1 MQTAVT
7 KAVNMAER
15 KEGREGKGPD
25 PQQRKHSN
33 TAGKR
38 EETNAQEAKHWQVR
52 LDLELYRFNHM
63 EVNQGP
69 TSVGVDYGLR
79 LRVSTVEK

>member
-1 MQTAVT
+1 MQRNGRDGERKRDQKIISTAPCSVMQIAVT

-38 EETNAQEAKHWQVR
+38 EETNAQEAKH
-52 LDLELYRFNHM
+52 
-63 EVNQGP
+63 
-69 TSVGVDYGLR
+69 
-79 LRVSTVEK
+79 